1 MPLPFNL
8 YKSFMS
14 LPTSCLSSSFSLA
27 MRSSYDSTTTFSLHF
42 SLQGL
47 EQELSIKSM
56 QEVEASTLEIGIAQG
71 LVCFIFKKSL
81 VSLMLLKFNSSSS
94 CSLLSKLN
102 LHIKSSK
109 FVAREAFRSLR
120 ALRFLIS
127 FDCFLMTFW
136 CSLTR
141 SRSSSIE
148 EESESSSLISLSI
161 PLAIKQVLDDDPMRV
176 VNFLFDSS
184 LELALDSSPPLT
196 HLPNMTNDSCLVF
209 FSFFFLFFL
218 NFFSIFIS

>member
-1 MPLPFNL
+1 MPLLFNL

-14 LPTSCLSSSFSLA
+14 LSTSCLSSSFSLA
-27 MRSSYDSTTTFSLHF
+27 MRSSHDSTTTFSQHF

-47 EQELSIKSM
+47 EKESSIKSM

-71 LVCFIFKKSL
+71 IVCFVSKKSL
-81 VSLMLLKFNSSSS
+81 VSLILSNFNLSSS
-94 CSLLSKLN
+94 CSLLSKLK

-127 FDCFLMTFW
+127 FDYFLMTFW
-136 CSLTR
+136 CSRTR

-148 EESESSSLISLSI
+148 GESELSSLTSLSI
-161 PLAIKQVLDDDPMRV
+161 PFAMNQVLDDDPMRV

-196 HLPNMTNDSCLVF
+196 HSPNTAYDSCVGF
-209 FSFFFLFFL
+209 FSFFCLFFL
-218 NFFSIFIS
+218 NF

>member
-1 MPLPFNL
+1 MPLPFIL

-14 LPTSCLSSSFSLA
+14 LSTSCLSSSFSLA
-27 MRSSYDSTTTFSLHF
+27 MRSSHDSITTFSLYF

-47 EQELSIKSM
+47 EQDLSIKSM
-56 QEVEASTLEIGIAQG
+56 QEVETSTLEIGIAQG
-71 LVCFIFKKSL
+71 IACSIPKESFVL
-81 VSLMLLKFNSSSS
+81 LMLSNFNLSSS
-94 CSLLSKLN
+94 CFLLSKLN

-109 FVAREAFRSLR
+109 FVPREAFRSLR

-127 FDCFLMTFW
+127 FDCLLMTFW
-136 CSLTR
+136 CSWTR

-148 EESESSSLISLSI
+148 GESESSSLTSLSI

-176 VNFLFDSS
+176 VNFLFDLS

-196 HLPNMTNDSCLVF
+196 HSPNMATDSCLGF
-209 FSFFFLFFL
+209 FSFLCLFFL
-218 NFFSIFIS
+218 NFISTFMS